1 MHNPAVEF
9 SQSQKR
15 KILAEDRDRM
25 ASYLDHARASADDDR
40 GGRFAAASPNRTVIG
55 TAPIAYPQ
63 QPSTSPSNQMA
74 MMPDEPPL
82 GYSVNDQEPTGEA
95 FEVAASIGTSPAAED
110 VADVGGGLPQAASGR
125 PATPKLRRRL

>member
-1 MHNPAVEF
+1 MKVDEI
-9 SQSQKR
+9 SQAERR
-15 KILAEDRDRM
+15 KVIENDRKVM
-25 ASYLDHARASADDDR
+25 SSYLDHARASADDER
-40 GGRFAAASPNRTVIG
+40 GGKFGAAAPTRTVIG